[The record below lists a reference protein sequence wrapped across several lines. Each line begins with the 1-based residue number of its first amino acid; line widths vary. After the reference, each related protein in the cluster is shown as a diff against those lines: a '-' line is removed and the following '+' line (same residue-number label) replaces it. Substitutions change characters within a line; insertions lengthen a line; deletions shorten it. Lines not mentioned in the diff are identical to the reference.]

1 MHSRHPF
8 YNNFLLKLKI
18 SAIVPVKTFSKSKK
32 RLNLQQAVKEKIC
45 NLMLQEVLKT
55 VSNCELINKIVLVSK
70 DEAALKIGRQFGAVE
85 IFDNESGVN
94 DAVSLADQYLSDKE
108 FDCSVIFPQDI
119 PTMTSS
125 DIDNLL
131 NFVKSNRSVIIVP
144 SRQFNG
150 TNALVRCPADIM
162 KTSYDMGSYTF
173 QMDAARTK
181 TENISIAL
189 IRRMMLDI
197 DDEHDLAFM
206 LKQNAKQ
213 DFCKKIESCF

>member
-1 MHSRHPF
+1 
-8 YNNFLLKLKI
+8 LKI
-18 SAIVPVKTFSKSKK
+18 SAIIPVKTFSKAKK
-32 RLNLQQAVKEKIC
+32 RLNVHHAAKEKIC
-45 NLMLQEVLKT
+45 NLMLEEVLKT
-55 VSNCELINKIVLVSK
+55 VSNCKLVNKIVLVSK
-70 DEAALKIGRQFGAVE
+70 DEAALKIGRQFNAME

-94 DAVSLADQYLSDKE
+94 DAISLADEYISDKK
-108 FDCSVIFPQDI
+108 FDCSIIFPQDI
-119 PTMTSS
+119 PIMTSA
-125 DIDNLL
+125 DIDTLL
-131 NFVKSNRSVIIVP
+131 GFVRSKNSVIIVP

>member
-1 MHSRHPF
+1 M
-8 YNNFLLKLKI
+8 
-18 SAIVPVKTFSKSKK
+18 
-32 RLNLQQAVKEKIC
+32 
-45 NLMLQEVLKT
+45 
-55 VSNCELINKIVLVSK
+55 VLVSK
-70 DEAALKIGRQFGAVE
+70 DEAVLKIGRQFGAIE

-94 DAVSLADQYLSDKE
+94 DAISLADQYLSDKK

-119 PTMTSS
+119 PIMTPS

-131 NFVKSNRSVIIVP
+131 GFVKSKRSVIIVP

-162 KTSYDMGSYTF
+162 ETRYDMGSYTF
-173 QMDAARTK
+173 QMDAAKTK

-197 DDEHDLAFM
+197 DDEFDLAFM
-206 LKQNAKQ
+206 LKQNTKH

>member
-1 MHSRHPF
+1 M
-8 YNNFLLKLKI
+8 KI
-18 SAIVPVKTFSKSKK
+18 SAIVPVKTFSKAKK

-70 DEAALKIGRQFGAVE
+70 DEAALKIGRQFGAIE

-119 PTMTSS
+119 PIMTSS
-125 DIDNLL
+125 DIGNLL

>member
-1 MHSRHPF
+1 
-8 YNNFLLKLKI
+8 LKI
-18 SAIVPVKTFSKSKK
+18 SAIVPVKTFSKAKK

-70 DEAALKIGRQFGAVE
+70 DEAALKIGRQFGAIE

-94 DAVSLADQYLSDKE
+94 DAISLADQYLSDKE

>member
-1 MHSRHPF
+1 
-8 YNNFLLKLKI
+8 
-18 SAIVPVKTFSKSKK
+18 
-32 RLNLQQAVKEKIC
+32 
-45 NLMLQEVLKT
+45 MLQEVLKT
-55 VSNCELINKIVLVSK
+55 ISNCKLIDKIVLVSK
-70 DEAALKIGRQFGAVE
+70 DEAALKIGRQFNAAE

-94 DAVSLADQYLSDKE
+94 DAVSLADQYISDKK
-108 FDCSVIFPQDI
+108 FDCSIIFPQDI
-119 PTMTSS
+119 PIMMSS

-131 NFVKSNRSVIIVP
+131 NFVKSKNSVIIVP

-173 QMDAARTK
+173 QIDAAKTK
-181 TENISIAL
+181 TDDVSIAL

-206 LKQNAKQ
+206 LKQNDKL